1 MIKSKQTY
9 FIYLIIVIIILVLL
23 YYIKNN
29 KNNKNNKEPFDF
41 FTCTM
46 TLNNIDPKFKD
57 NFLKFDNKHVS
68 CGLCKD
74 ATLKLNINTCPVDE
88 NGSTISNCKQT
99 GSIVSSFGNPIV
111 FTYDVTTDNMSKF
124 FCID

>member
-1 MIKSKQTY
+1 MIKSKQTH
-9 FIYLIIVIIILVLL
+9 FIYLIILILIIILVSI
-23 YYIKNN
+23 YYI
-29 KNNKNNKEPFDF
+29 KNNKEPFDF

-57 NFLKFDNKHVS
+57 NYLKFDNQHVS
-68 CGLCKD
+68 CGPCKD

-88 NGSTISNCKQT
+88 NGSTISNCRQT
-99 GSIVSSFGNPIV
+99 GSITSSFGNPIV
-111 FTYDVTTDNMSKF
+111 YTYDVTPDNISNF